1 MARVRAYSRAFNRCN
16 PAHSTVNIPPAEDAC
31 IAGHAQSAVRG
42 DSSQP
47 GLYVIPGVDL
57 EAEPFVR
64 EEQKE
69 LKPETIEF
77 RRKNAP

>member
-1 MARVRAYSRAFNRCN
+1 MPSTDAILRTALSKSRR
-16 PAHSTVNIPPAEDAC
+16 SEDAC

-47 GLYVIPGVDL
+47 GFYVVTGVDL

-69 LKPETIEF
+69 LKPETIAF
-77 RRKNAP
+77 RRKKAP